1 MPQSFFV
8 ANGGFQRDIM
18 KAQTIELIHDI
29 SLRGF
34 RPPLT

>member
-1 MPQSFFV
+1 MPQSFFA

-18 KAQTIELIHDI
+18 KAQAIEPIHGI
-29 SLRGF
+29 SLRDF